1 VNQPAVGYD
10 TAVAVV
16 YEFPIRDV
24 DAALRRAIDEKRL
37 ITFTLHGLSRR
48 AEPHDFGIVKGATKL
63 FFYQVG
69 GASRSGPPVGWRWA
83 QVDEIQDLRLL
94 DERFAGA
101 RESNARHVEWDS
113 LVASVSRDP
122 D

>member
-1 VNQPAVGYD
+1 M
-10 TAVAVV
+10 AVV

-37 ITFTLHGLSRR
+37 ITFMLHGFSRR
-48 AEPHDFGIVKGATKL
+48 AEAHDFGIVKGVTKL

-101 RESNARHVEWDS
+101 RDSSARHVDWDR

>member
-1 VNQPAVGYD
+1 VGYD

-24 DAALRRAIDEKRL
+24 DAALRRAIDERRL
-37 ITFTLHGLSRR
+37 IAFTLHGLPRR
-48 AEPHDFGIVKGATKL
+48 AEPHDFGIVKGVTKL

-69 GASRSGPPVGWRWA
+69 GASRTGPPVGWRWA
-83 QVDEIQDLRLL
+83 HVDEIQGLRLL

-101 RESNARHVEWDS
+101 RDSGARHVEWDR

-122 D
+122 TEAS

>member
-1 VNQPAVGYD
+1 MGYD

-24 DAALRRAIDEKRL
+24 DAALRRAIDERRL
-37 ITFTLHGLSRR
+37 ITFTLHGLARR
-48 AEPHDFGIVKGATKL
+48 AEPHDFGIVKGAAKL

-83 QVDEIQDLRLL
+83 EVNEIQDLRLL
-94 DERFAGA
+94 DEHFAGA
-101 RESNARHVEWDS
+101 RESSARHVEWDS